1 MTETEVQ
8 ALIEGLPGARLFV
21 AVGITGYDI
30 ANHWNEWAGGTQA
43 EMNGVCEYGMCES
56 APDDGC

>member
-30 ANHWNEWAGGTQA
+30 ANHL
-43 EMNGVCEYGMCES
+43 
-56 APDDGC
+56 